1 AAAKGDRDELW
12 RVKQGHLAVRYA
24 FLACWSQLRRECLG
38 AGETWPLPLSRKAV
52 AEEWLAEATNPGPEG
67 WTPMTFSNERGQTPQ
82 AFFEIV
88 KTDVSDPMGTI
99 ALGTGTASL
108 LGGDMTD
115 PADAVVDRGS
125 YAGDDSEAKLRPL
138 KSTWVDMKCFPANP
152 PGEPAHQRHPYQ
164 SWQDF
169 PACSIFLNKPEQR
182 KWYVGFKDGGY
193 GGPTSEKPYF
203 VAVKFAKPFV
213 LTHFTIT
220 TAGDMPDRDPRSW
233 SIQASNTGK
242 DDDWTDVLVCNA
254 DSRDSSPLRET
265 PRCETSLF
273 TSFTSAD
280 MKQVVSP
287 DDAKK
292 IEAKLKGQKIG
303 VAHFTRPAKPYAWYR
318 IAITACF
325 NGNGM
330 DVANAARPPGF
341 ALGQVEFFGVPK

>member
-1 AAAKGDRDELW
+1 
-12 RVKQGHLAVRYA
+12 
-24 FLACWSQLRRECLG
+24 
-38 AGETWPLPLSRKAV
+38 
-52 AEEWLAEATNPGPEG
+52 
-67 WTPMTFSNERGQTPQ
+67 
-82 AFFEIV
+82 
-88 KTDVSDPMGTI
+88 
-99 ALGTGTASL
+99 
-108 LGGDMTD
+108 
-115 PADAVVDRGS
+115 
-125 YAGDDSEAKLRPL
+125 
-138 KSTWVDMKCFPANP
+138 MKCFPANP
-152 PGEPAHQRHPYQ
+152 PGEQAHQRHPYQ

-193 GGPTSEKPYF
+193 GGPTPEKPYF

-233 SIQASNTGK
+233 AIQASNTGK

-254 DSRDSSPLRET
+254 DSRESSPLRET

-280 MKQVVSP
+280 MKQAVSP

-292 IEAKLKGQKIG
+292 LEARLKGQKIG

-325 NGNGM
+325 NPNGM
-330 DVANAARPPGF
+330 DVANATRPPGF